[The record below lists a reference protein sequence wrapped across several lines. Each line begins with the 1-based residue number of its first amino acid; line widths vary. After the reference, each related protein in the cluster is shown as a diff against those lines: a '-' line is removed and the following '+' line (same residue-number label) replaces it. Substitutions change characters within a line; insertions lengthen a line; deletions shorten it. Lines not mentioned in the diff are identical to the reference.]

1 MLPIHQLRIGM
12 VVLAAGFAG
21 VASAEPPAAEITPY
35 LGYRMGGSID
45 TDDPAGSYDLADASG
60 FGLIVNFMP
69 RKNTRVE
76 LLYARQDTDA
86 VFDGVTVNDG
96 TIDLELH
103 SLELGGTYDF
113 DGDTVQPYLAAT
125 IGGTHVR
132 ASSSGNASDTFLSG
146 SIGLGVRFFPAAR
159 LGLRV
164 EARARGVLIASDTNL
179 FCATGPDTAVCAVT
193 ISGDWLGQVETFAGV
208 SLRF

>member
-1 MLPIHQLRIGM
+1 MQSIHPLRIA
-12 VVLAAGFAG
+12 VSVLTMGFAV
-21 VASAEPPAAEITPY
+21 VASAAPPAAEITPY
-35 LGYRMGGSID
+35 LGYRMGGSVE
-45 TDDPAGSYDLADASG
+45 TDEPAGSYDVADASG
-60 FGLIVNFMP
+60 YGLIVNFLP
-69 RKNTRVE
+69 RKNTRFE
-76 LLYARQDTDA
+76 LLYARQDTEA
-86 VFDGVTVNDG
+86 VFDGITVNDG

-113 DGDTVQPYLAAT
+113 EGETVQPYLAAT
-125 IGGTHVR
+125 IGGTHIR
-132 ASSSGNASDTFLSG
+132 ASSSGTASDTFLSG
-146 SIGLGVRFFPAAR
+146 SIGLGVRFFPASR

-164 EARARGVLIASDTNL
+164 EARARGVLLASDTNL